1 MAGVAEGWT
10 KEMGGLAD
18 LAKNGTKPFGKVG
31 RLSFWEVMFPGVIIY
46 IHWDV
51 FEFVL
56 TPWVGWHRTSPEMG
70 GVHSG
75 GPDWAR
81 FWARQ
86 LDHNVR
92 VFAAGVMHRWYGGAY
107 IGHEELK

>member
-1 MAGVAEGWT
+1 MSGNG
-10 KEMGGLAD
+10 EMG
-18 LAKNGTKPFGKVG
+18 P
-31 RLSFWEVMFPGVIIY
+31 WVIIY